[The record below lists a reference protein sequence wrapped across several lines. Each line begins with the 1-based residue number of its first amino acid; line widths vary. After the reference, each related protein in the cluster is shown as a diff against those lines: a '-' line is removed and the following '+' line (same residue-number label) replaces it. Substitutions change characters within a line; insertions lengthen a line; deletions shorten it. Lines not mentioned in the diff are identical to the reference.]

1 MQRPSRP
8 PPIHT
13 HTPRFSTPTLHVINL
28 FKYGFLSFHLA
39 IMPIL
44 VIHNIWAVG
53 MHRIIDNDNGQ
64 RSITAAIA
72 PLRYK
77 TPFDGDARG
86 SCLKRL
92 GYVKRKRHL
101 VTHAIGT
108 RQRDKFL

>member
-1 MQRPSRP
+1 MKGQTGDSPPLPQLP
-8 PPIHT
+8 PPPPFWERSAKCSLPPKSLKPCPPH
-13 HTPRFSTPTLHVINL
+13 
-28 FKYGFLSFHLA
+28 
-39 IMPIL
+39 
-44 VIHNIWAVG
+44 
-53 MHRIIDNDNGQ
+53 IIDNDNGQ
-64 RSITAAIA
+64 RSITAAIS